1 MSSENHNKTSLLSKW
16 LEKNKKK
23 NDDVISRRQ
32 NKNFAPLSDAQKR
45 LWLLQH
51 LYPNNPFYNVVDKN
65 VIRGN
70 LNLDALI
77 DCINRVVKENES
89 LRTNFIIHNDEIVQ
103 QIKEVQ
109 EVDVIIKDFIEY
121 NDLQS
126 VRNANDFVKIESL
139 KSFNLENDALLRII
153 ICKISKNHHQLF
165 FVMHHIITD
174 KWSLKL
180 LSEDIFKT
188 YHLLIN
194 NKELKIKTSKIQF
207 GDYTTWLKK
216 RAINEKQI
224 KYWKT
229 KLSGELNT
237 LDLPYDYSR
246 PLIPSFKGSLSTKKL
261 QNNIYAKLKKFS
273 QLKNTTQFVT
283 LLTAFKILLY
293 KYSSQNDLIV
303 GIPITTRDRK
313 ELESVIGFFDETLPL
328 RSDISGEL
336 SFSGALD
343 IVKQTTSEAFSNKD
357 ISFETIVKTINPER
371 SLSINPIF
379 QVMFIYNKDEP
390 MSLENEDLEW
400 HNEVFDYKVSKFDLT
415 LYVSESDEG
424 ISVSF
429 EYSHDLFA
437 EATIERMLNHFENIL
452 VQSLENP
459 DLKIQDFS
467 MLSKSEENELTN
479 ICRNNELP
487 IIATEITQIQ
497 HLFEKEATKNPDNI
511 AVISNDKNYS
521 YSYINKKSNSLAKH
535 LNKCDVKINERIGL
549 CFNPSVDMIIGIFG
563 ILKAGASYVPIAED
577 SPKERIA
584 FMIKDADLAHVI
596 AYDKSLHL
604 FEDEKLQLHRLENL
618 NDDESDFS
626 NSKLSEK
633 SNLAY
638 TLYTSGSTGKPK
650 GVTITHSNLIY
661 STTSR
666 FSFYKE
672 QPQRF
677 LLLSSF
683 TFDSSV
689 AGIFWTL
696 STGNTLIIPEKRI
709 EQDLNKLG
717 NLIKKHKVTHTLLLP
732 SLYKVI
738 LEHIH
743 KEDLDSLKT
752 VIIAGEE
759 CSVKVPQLH
768 FNTLPE
774 VDLYNEYGPTE
785 ATVWAIA
792 HQVKVT
798 DNTLIPIGKPIPYVK
813 LYVLDNDLNIVPK
826 GVKGELYIGGPSIA
840 LGYLNN
846 DSLTEEHFIQNPFNK
861 KIKDILYKTGD
872 LVKINNQNLFEFH
885 GRTDNQVKLRGYRIE
900 LDEISRTIQQFPSIK
915 EVVTKLE
922 EQNFFQSELE
932 ELDFKLNQLEEQ
944 EALKLLDYISKIE
957 ENELNVLGVKAK

>member
-1 MSSENHNKTSLLSKW
+1 MSSQNHKKTSLLSKW

-23 NDDVISRRQ
+23 DDDAINRRQ

-51 LYPNNPFYNVVDKN
+51 LYPNNPFYNVIDKN
-65 VIRGN
+65 VIKGN
-70 LNLDALI
+70 LDLGALI
-77 DCINRVVKENES
+77 ECINRVVKENES
-89 LRTNFIIHNDEIVQ
+89 LRTNFIIHNDEILQ
-103 QIKEVQ
+103 QIKDFQ
-109 EVDVIIKDFIEY
+109 EVDVIIKDFIEF
-121 NDLQS
+121 DDSHSILKS
-126 VRNANDFVKIESL
+126 NDFIDSESL
-139 KSFNLENDALLRII
+139 KSFNLENDTLLRII
-153 ICKISKNHHQLF
+153 ICKISKNQHLLF
-165 FVMHHIITD
+165 FIMHHIVVD
-174 KWSLKL
+174 LWSMKL
-180 LSEDIFKT
+180 IREQIYKNYISLTTSESSRVNSST
-188 YHLLIN
+188 
-194 NKELKIKTSKIQF
+194 IQF
-207 GDYTTWLKK
+207 GDYTSWFKQ
-216 RAINEKQI
+216 RVDNEKQI

-246 PLIPSFKGSLSTKKL
+246 PLMPSFKGSLSTKKL

-283 LLTAFKILLY
+283 LLTVFKILLY
-293 KYSSQNDLIV
+293 KYSSQKDVIV

-313 ELESVIGFFDETLPL
+313 ELESVIGFFDETIPL
-328 RSDISGEL
+328 RSDISGKL

-357 ISFETIVKTINPER
+357 ISFETIVKTVNPER

-390 MSLENEDLEW
+390 MSLENENLEW

-415 LYVSESDEG
+415 LYVSESDDG

-429 EYSHDLFA
+429 EYSHDLFE

-452 VQSLENP
+452 KQSLENP
-459 DLKIQDFS
+459 DLKVQD
-467 MLSKSEENELTN
+467 LSILSESEENELIN

-487 IIATEITQIQ
+487 IIATEVTQIQ
-497 HLFEKEATKNPDNI
+497 HLFENEAIKNPDKT
-511 AVISNDKNYS
+511 AVISNDNDYS
-521 YSYINKKSNSLAKH
+521 YSYINRKSNSLAIH
-535 LNKCDVKINERIGL
+535 LHSSGVKINERVGL
-549 CFNPSVDMIIGIFG
+549 CISRSVDMIIGIFG
-563 ILKAGASYVPIAED
+563 ILKAGASYVPIAVD
-577 SPKERIA
+577 APQERIA
-584 FMIKDADLAHVI
+584 FMIKDADIAQVI
-596 AYDKSLHL
+596 VDDKSLHL

-672 QPQRF
+672 QPERF
-677 LLLSSF
+677 LLLSAF

-717 NLIKKHKVTHTLLLP
+717 DLIKKHQVTHTLLLP
-732 SLYKVI
+732 TLYKVI
-738 LEHIH
+738 LEHIN

-759 CSVKVPQLH
+759 CSIKVSQLH
-768 FNTLPE
+768 FNTLPT
-774 VDLYNEYGPTE
+774 VSLFNEYGPTE

-792 HQVKVT
+792 HRVKVT
-798 DNTLIPIGKPIPYVK
+798 DNTLIPIGKPIPNVK
-813 LYVLDNDLNIVPK
+813 LYVLDNDLNLVPK
-826 GVKGELYIGGPSIA
+826 GVKGELYIGGPNIA

-846 DSLTEEHFIQNPFNK
+846 DSLTEEHFIQNPFNTK
-861 KIKDILYKTGD
+861 TKDVLYKTGD
-872 LVKINNQNLFEFH
+872 LVKINSHHNFEFH